1 MKIKYV
7 LILLPCF
14 IFAQSKE
21 DKKEKNKGKNTEIVE
36 TKNDQK
42 TVVVN
47 SKDKEEL
54 EKLKVENKQLKDIL
68 TKVNAK
74 YFVSTFKNFYS
85 DDYFK
90 TQGFKILKEEDKNT
104 ISQAQLMVESI
115 LAAEDKNSEIYKRAK
130 KSIVF
135 TDYLKAMDEV
145 FQTVMKEK
153 YDSVKVSSAITRL
166 HNLQKFDPTSK
177 VEVDKN
183 SITEALV
190 NYKENACNATEVVT
204 KIQQGVMKSGISIA
218 TFKSKDFDNI
228 ISKKKTE
235 EPIIKFNQLMNDDK
249 IFNPFLVDMINDV
262 KKNPTSF
269 NQSTFIDEKYCQVK
283 TKPLAQESKVD
294 TMIVQEKKEEL
305 PK

>member
-1 MKIKYV
+1 MKIKYI
-7 LILLPCF
+7 LILLPCI
-14 IFAQSKE
+14 IFAQNKR
-21 DKKEKNKGKNTEIVE
+21 DKRDKNKVKNTEIVE
-36 TKNDQK
+36 TKNEQK

-68 TKVNAK
+68 TKVNSK
-74 YFVSTFKNFYS
+74 YFISTFNNFYS

-115 LAAEDKNSEIYKRAK
+115 LAAEDKNSEIYKRAE

-145 FQTVMKEK
+145 YTDILKQK
-153 YDSVKVSSAITRL
+153 YDSVKVSSAIARL
-166 HNLQKFDPTSK
+166 HNLPTFDKTSK

-190 NYKENACNATEVVT
+190 NYKDNACNATEVIT
-204 KIQQGVMKSGISIA
+204 KVQQGVIKSGISIA

-228 ISKKKTE
+228 IAKKKTE
-235 EPIIKFNQLMNDDK
+235 EPIIKFNELMNEDK
-249 IFNPFLVDMINDV
+249 MFNPFLVDKINDV

-269 NQSTFIDEKYCQVK
+269 NQSTFIEEKYCQDK
-283 TKPLAQESKVD
+283 TKPLVEEA
-294 TMIVQEKKEEL
+294 KKEEL